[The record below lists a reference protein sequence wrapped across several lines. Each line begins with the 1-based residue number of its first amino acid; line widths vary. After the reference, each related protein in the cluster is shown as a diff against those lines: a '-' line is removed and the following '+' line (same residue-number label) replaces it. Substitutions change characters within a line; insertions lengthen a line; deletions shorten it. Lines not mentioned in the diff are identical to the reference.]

1 VTIVMMRRDV
11 SSEGSTVNEKP
22 TTERVAEPG
31 QPRKRSALV
40 YVLGFVAL
48 AVLPVLALNSLA
60 TADTAA
66 TAGYGYGAAA
76 TARHHV
82 HPHLAPA
89 VRQCLAAHGVTLPT
103 DVPAT
108 ARTPL
113 TQAQHDAFRAA
124 AVACGAPATPS
135 RGQPAPSSS

>member
-1 VTIVMMRRDV
+1 MMPRDV

-22 TTERVAEPG
+22 TTQRVAEPG
-31 QPRKRSALV
+31 SQPRKRSALV

-76 TARHHV
+76 STRHHAR
-82 HPHLAPA
+82 PHLTPA
-89 VRQCLAAHGVTLPT
+89 LRQCLAAHGVTLPT
-103 DVPAT
+103 DSPGTPRV
-108 ARTPL
+108 PL
-113 TQAQHDAFRAA
+113 TPAQRDAFRAA
-124 AVACGAPATPS
+124 AVVCGVPAAPS